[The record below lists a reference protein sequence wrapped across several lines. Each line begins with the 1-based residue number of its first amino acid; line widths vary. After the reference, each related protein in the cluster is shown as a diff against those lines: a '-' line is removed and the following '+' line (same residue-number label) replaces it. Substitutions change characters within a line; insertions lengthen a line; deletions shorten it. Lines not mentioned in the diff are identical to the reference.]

1 MNSFQGGLAET
12 KIFKV
17 MQLESAK
24 EICDKLLN
32 NYEGDEKVKLANFK
46 LTECNLKA

>member
-1 MNSFQGGLAET
+1 MNVIQGGLVET
-12 KIFKV
+12 KFVKV
-17 MQLESAK
+17 MQLESIN
-24 EICDKLLN
+24 EIWDIMVN